1 MGIVYRARDE
11 SLGRAVALKVPST
24 RRMQTAAADSFA
36 KHGRRRPSFIVPRR
50 SERETKSMRGH
61 RCGCSRARR
70 DSGLSRASGA
80 VDPREQILD
89 RGLLSELNALA
100 LLRAMWI
107 EDRHLMLLV
116 DGGGDPMPTP
126 TLRVGL
132 HSIPLRLREAQ
143 RERHPL
149 HLHAELIRTADR
161 KKVE

>member
-100 LLRAMWI
+100 LNWFTAA
-107 EDRHLMLLV
+107 E
-116 DGGGDPMPTP
+116 
-126 TLRVGL
+126 VG
-132 HSIPLRLREAQ
+132 SVAPAFAGRPR
-143 RERHPL
+143 
-149 HLHAELIRTADR
+149 ADR
-161 KKVE
+161 FGVFCSWVTRAAAHEGTARFDVTQKKYKDWPPMW